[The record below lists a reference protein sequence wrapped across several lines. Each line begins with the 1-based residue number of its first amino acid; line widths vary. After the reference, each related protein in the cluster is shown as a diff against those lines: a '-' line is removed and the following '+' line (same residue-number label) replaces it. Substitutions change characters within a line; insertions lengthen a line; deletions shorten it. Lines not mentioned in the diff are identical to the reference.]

1 MTLNRETRKEKID
14 TFRYISIKNVFMGK
28 ASETSQKASNL
39 TKILET
45 HAISQRLV
53 SLIGKDL
60 LQINKKKTN
69 SPVESQERI

>member
-1 MTLNRETRKEKID
+1 
-14 TFRYISIKNVFMGK
+14 MGK
-28 ASETSQKASNL
+28 ASETSQKANNL

-45 HAISQRLV
+45 HAISQMLV